1 MTTIDEQIEYMQSI
15 VATSLLPTH
24 MPKSIL
30 ASLERLKK
38 IDEAQVP
45 DDPGTI
51 DCSKSSH
58 KQILHVERADYDT
71 LRDLLRR
78 VTAERDSCAQTN
90 DDQSRRVFAA
100 EAELAETKRLLAE
113 ARGRLRGRLVHVKG
127 CSVLDFRGD
136 CSCGLAEL
144 RIRIDAAIK
153 ESK

>member
-113 ARGRLRGRLVHVKG
+113 AN
-127 CSVLDFRGD
+127 
-136 CSCGLAEL
+136 E
-144 RIRIDAAIK
+144 RIKYYKSITTGSEHKAIDAAIK
-153 ESK
+153 EQK